1 MDFQKKM
8 VKSEIIKL
16 RVSIEEKR
24 QFQKFFESH
33 NVSISDGVRQLIMA
47 AIKEDEEKS

>member
-1 MDFQKKM
+1 MDFQQKI

-47 AIKEDEEKS
+47 AIKEDEKKS